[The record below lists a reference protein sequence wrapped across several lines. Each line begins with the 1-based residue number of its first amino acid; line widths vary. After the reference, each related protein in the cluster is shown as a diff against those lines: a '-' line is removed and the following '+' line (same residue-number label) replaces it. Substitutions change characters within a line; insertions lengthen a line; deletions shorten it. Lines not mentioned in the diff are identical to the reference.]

1 MKQKKALVFT
11 FKRGI
16 YPNEQKQFTED
27 VPINTLLPPQ
37 GRELVFPLLM
47 HMGAVCRPLVEKG
60 QKVLLGEK
68 IGDSDALISA
78 PVHASVSGIVKDIRP
93 HLTIAGTIVNSIIIE
108 NDGEFKEHESIKP
121 RENYENLSR
130 EEILQIIREAGIVGL
145 GGAGFPTHVKL
156 SPPPDKKIDTVIV
169 NGCECEP
176 YLTTDNRIMIEESG
190 RIVAGLKIILKV
202 LQTAR
207 GIIAIEDNKPEA
219 IEHLK
224 EFCIS
229 IPDIKVA
236 VVKTKYPQGCEK
248 QLVDAITGREVP
260 SGGIPIDVG
269 CLVHNVDTV
278 IAIHRAI
285 IRGRPLMRKVVTLT
299 GGAIRNPGNYK
310 MRIGTLLSDLV
321 EMTGGYKY
329 NPAKIVVG
337 GPMMGTAI
345 FDTDVPIVKTTEGVI
360 FLTEEEAFIPP
371 EKNCIRC
378 GSCVERCPSGLI
390 PTELNADILKEDGEA
405 FVKHNGLDCIECG
418 SCSYI
423 CPAKRRLSQA
433 IRTIRRVELE
443 KIRQK
448 RLKPEELKP
457 EHKEQK

>member
-1 MKQKKALVFT
+1 MDKKKKKTIVFT

-27 VPINTLLPPQ
+27 VPINTLLPPS
-37 GRELVFPLLM
+37 GSEIIFPLLM
-47 HMGAVCRPLVEKG
+47 HMGTPNKPLVEKG
-60 QKVLLGEK
+60 QRVLIGEK
-68 IGDSDALISA
+68 IGDCDALISA
-78 PVHASVSGIVKDIRP
+78 PIHSSVSGTVKDIRP
-93 HLTIAGTIVNSIIIE
+93 HLTISGTIVNSIIIE
-108 NDGEFKEHESIKP
+108 NDGKFEEHESIKP
-121 RENYENLSR
+121 RSGYDNLSK
-130 EEILQIIREAGIVGL
+130 EEIIHIIREAGIVGL

-156 SPPPDKKIDTVIV
+156 SPPPDKKIDTIII

-176 YLTTDNRIMIEESG
+176 YLTTDNRIMIEESD
-190 RIVAGLKIILKV
+190 RIVTGLKIILKV
-202 LQTAR
+202 LPAAR

-224 EFCIS
+224 EFCAS

-248 QLVDAITGREVP
+248 QLIDAITGREVP
-260 SGGIPIDVG
+260 SGGLPIDVG
-269 CLVHNVDTV
+269 CIVSNVDTI

-285 IRGRPLMRKVVTLT
+285 IRGRPLMRKVVTIT

-310 MRIGTLLSDLV
+310 ARIGTLLSDLV
-321 EMTGGYKY
+321 EMAGGYKS
-329 NPAKIVVG
+329 NPAKVVVG

-345 FDTDVPIVKTTEGVI
+345 FDTDVPIVKTTGGVL
-360 FLTEEEAFIPP
+360 FFTEEEAHIPP
-371 EKNCIRC
+371 ERNCIRC
-378 GSCVERCPSGLI
+378 GKCVDRCPSGLI

-405 FVKHNGLDCIECG
+405 FVRHNGLDCIECG

-433 IRTIRRVELE
+433 IRTIRRVELA
-443 KIRQK
+443 K
-448 RLKPEELKP
+448 LKTGAK
-457 EHKEQK
+457 K

>member
-1 MKQKKALVFT
+1 MNWGRKKAIVFT

-16 YPNEQKQFTED
+16 HPNEQKQFTEN
-27 VPINTLLPPQ
+27 VPINTLLPPA
-37 GRELVFPLLM
+37 GCDIVFPLLM
-47 HMGAVCRPLVEKG
+47 HMGATCQPLVERG

-68 IGDSDALISA
+68 IGDSDAKISA
-78 PVHASVSGIVKDIRP
+78 PVHSSVSGTVKDIRP
-93 HLTIAGTIVNSIIIE
+93 HLTIAGTIVNSIVIE
-108 NDGEFKEHESIKP
+108 NDGEFVEHECIKP
-121 RENYENLSR
+121 RENYEDLTR
-130 EEILQIIREAGIVGL
+130 EEILKIIREAGIVGL

-156 SPPPDKKIDTVIV
+156 SPPPDKKIHTVIV

-176 YLTTDNRIMIEESG
+176 YLTTDNRIMIEESA

-202 LQTAR
+202 IQTAR

-219 IEHLK
+219 IVHLK
-224 EFCIS
+224 EYCAN

-236 VVKTKYPQGCEK
+236 VVRTKYPQGCEK
-248 QLVDAITGREVP
+248 QLVAAITRKEVP

-278 IAIHRAI
+278 IAIHRSI
-285 IRGRPLMRKVVTLT
+285 VRGRPLMRKVVTLT

-321 EMTGGYKY
+321 EMSGGFKS

-360 FLTEEEAFIPP
+360 FMTEEESFIPP
-371 EKNCIRC
+371 ERNCIRC
-378 GSCVERCPSGLI
+378 GHCVECCPSGLI

-405 FVKHNGLDCIECG
+405 FVRHSGLDCIECG

-433 IRTIRRVELE
+433 IRTIRRVELA
-443 KIRQK
+443 K
-448 RLKPEELKP
+448 LKAGAR
-457 EHKEQK
+457 

>member
-1 MKQKKALVFT
+1 MDAKRKKALVFT

-27 VPINTLLPPQ
+27 VPINTLLPPE
-37 GRELVFPLLM
+37 GSEIVFPLLM
-47 HMGAVCRPLVEKG
+47 HMGVPCEPLVEKG
-60 QKVLLGEK
+60 QRVLLGEK
-68 IGDSDALISA
+68 IGDSSALFCA

-93 HLTIAGTIVNSIIIE
+93 HLTIAGTIVNSIVVE
-108 NDGEFKEHESIKP
+108 NDGKFEEHVCIQP
-121 RENYENLSR
+121 REDYESLSG
-130 EEILQIIREAGIVGL
+130 EEILKIIREAGIVGL

-156 SPPPDKKIDTVIV
+156 SPPPEKKVDTVIV

-176 YLTTDNRIMIEESG
+176 YLTTDNRIMIEESK
-190 RIVAGLKIILKV
+190 RIVTGLKIILKV
-202 LQTAR
+202 IKTAR
-207 GIIAIEDNKPEA
+207 GIIAIENNKPEA

-224 EFCIS
+224 EFCAN

-299 GGAIRNPGNYK
+299 GGAIKNPGNYK

-321 EMTGGYKY
+321 EMAGGYKY
-329 NPAKIVVG
+329 NPAKIIVG
-337 GPMMGTAI
+337 GPMMGVAI
-345 FDTDVPIVKTTEGVI
+345 FDTEVPIVKTTEGVI
-360 FLTEEEAFIPP
+360 FLTEEEAYIPP
-371 EKNCIRC
+371 ERNCIRC
-378 GSCVERCPSGLI
+378 GHCVERCPAGLI
-390 PTELNADILKEDGEA
+390 PTELNADILREDSNA
-405 FVKHNGLDCIECG
+405 FIKHNGLDCIECG

-433 IRTIRRVELE
+433 IRTIRRVELA
-443 KIRQK
+443 K
-448 RLKPEELKP
+448 LKGKA
-457 EHKEQK
+457 K